1 MPAVNNITMT
11 FGQQQLNNAVR
22 YYLEN
27 VILKAEVKMVS
38 VQKEPGTQASAN
50 QYLVS
55 VELPDEQQH
64 KVG

>member
-1 MPAVNNITMT
+1 MSAVNNITMT

-38 VQKEPGTQASAN
+38 VQKESDVPTN

-55 VELPDEQQH
+55 VKLPDDQQSQ
-64 KVG
+64 VG